1 MKHSIS
7 HATKKKRL
15 EKCVLTYVCFDSSD
29 DSSCD
34 YINAVKSKKDKC
46 SHENNA
52 DSRSDT
58 IKKVKKKKTNRI
70 REDRKKIGMVKI
82 NNTLVTTV

>member
-1 MKHSIS
+1 M
-7 HATKKKRL
+7 

-70 REDRKKIGMVKI
+70 RENRKKNRNGKDKHHSRYHCLKSMTKK
-82 NNTLVTTV
+82 